1 MGFRA
6 FIRKP
11 KCSPIL
17 DGIPPSEAKRRFG
30 AGVSVWPG
38 SNNADLKKVY
48 VMLDVAPH
56 TLVPAEP
63 IAMDAPNLPVLGEKT
78 SLRAVLVGDRIDTTA
93 LERDETLPTVSTLPF
108 AVRAGANGIAVVFRY
123 GVVVFIGL
131 TSTEEIEVLK
141 KIRARISGPFRT
153 REREEETAQVEVSI
167 EREDQIPPGGPIYVK
182 DMAIERLLLVA
193 YALADS
199 VVLARDEREVSSVFD
214 TLEPFARTLAEKG
227 RTPGGRRAILKH
239 IGNALLVQHRVS
251 GRVAVAEDPDV
262 LWDRPDLSRLYSRLK
277 DEYELKER
285 VDGLSRKLAVIS
297 ETAQALTDM
306 IDTQRSLRLEVLIV
320 ALIAFEIAI
329 TFYQMYAGG
338 VGR

>member
-1 MGFRA
+1 MSFA
-6 FIRKP
+6 
-11 KCSPIL
+11 
-17 DGIPPSEAKRRFG
+17 
-30 AGVSVWPG
+30 
-38 SNNADLKKVY
+38 
-48 VMLDVAPH
+48 MLDLSPP
-56 TLVPAEP
+56 TLIPAEP
-63 IAMDAPNLPVLGEKT
+63 AMDAPGLPALGDKT
-78 SLRAVLVGDRIDTTA
+78 NVRALLVGDRIDTTA
-93 LERDETLPTVSTLPF
+93 LERDEKLPSISALPL

-123 GVVVFIGL
+123 GVVVFVGL
-131 TSTEEIEVLK
+131 SAAEESEFVKNLRSRIVGPLK
-141 KIRARISGPFRT
+141 A
-153 REREEETAQVEVSI
+153 REREEESAAIEVSI
-167 EREDQIPPGGPIYVK
+167 EREDQIPPGGPIYVR
-182 DMAIERLLLVA
+182 DMAIERLLLIA

-214 TLEPFARTLAEKG
+214 TIEPFARKLGEEG
-227 RTPGGRRAILKH
+227 RTPGSRSTVLKL

-262 LWDRPDLSRLYSRLK
+262 LWDRPDLGRLYSRLK

-338 VGR
+338 AGH